1 MDKTIAK
8 ILTNK
13 EKLSQEITFSSRF
26 LNIMMILSL
35 IKWTMIFAVISTIFF
50 LVGHFKEYA
59 PPVEMPFMGIG
70 NLSSVAGD
78 FFTRIWSLPIAI
90 LVVLVL
96 PLVFLYYQFY
106 LRVANRYVLTDQRLI
121 FKRGW
126 LSTEIESI
134 HYDRI
139 TDVLVTQ
146 SLWDRLFFNSGKI
159 FINTA
164 GGEDYEAT
172 MLNINNPYGLKKE
185 IYALKENYISAR
197 SSGDLAPLGRNND

>member
-172 MLNINNPYGLKKE
+172 MLNINNPYGLKKK
-185 IYALKENYISAR
+185 YTL
-197 SSGDLAPLGRNND
+197 